1 MKHPSY
7 LDKDCWINALNRIAE
22 ARKEHGM
29 NFSAEKISSKRHSL
43 CVYFLAQRNKL
54 ISSKRSGA
62 GTEDVHKVNWPFYEP
77 LMFLNDNLVSRS
89 RKSNMTQN
97 HLTSK
102 NDTQESLYDTEDIT
116 PGKKASKNCDAFK
129 NTQTNEL
136 IKEATNTPKNLDE
149 LKTQHSSSKTADD
162 VFCEKIAVHLKNMN
176 KGPAKEFLKLDIHR
190 AIVTAI
196 HHNGGPHNA
205 TVPVPHV
212 GNSPS
217 FAGVNF
223 VSPLMTPTM
232 PHINHTSLGCGQK

>member
-1 MKHPSY
+1 M
-7 LDKDCWINALNRIAE
+7 I
-22 ARKEHGM
+22 
-29 NFSAEKISSKRHSL
+29 
-43 CVYFLAQRNKL
+43 
-54 ISSKRSGA
+54 
-62 GTEDVHKVNWPFYEP
+62 
-77 LMFLNDNLVSRS
+77 
-89 RKSNMTQN
+89 QN
-97 HLTSK
+97 HLTFE
-102 NDTQESLYDTEDIT
+102 NDTQESLYDTEDIA
-116 PGKKASKNCDAFK
+116 PSKKASKKCDAFK